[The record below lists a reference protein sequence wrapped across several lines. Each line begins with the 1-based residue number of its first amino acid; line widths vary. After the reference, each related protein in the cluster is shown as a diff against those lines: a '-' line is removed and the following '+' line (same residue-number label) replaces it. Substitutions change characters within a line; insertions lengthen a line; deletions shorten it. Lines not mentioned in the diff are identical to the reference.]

1 MRTQIHEMSA
11 RSTFGW
17 IVLAVT
23 ASATTLALIW
33 SFEAT
38 RTIAVSS
45 QPWPFA
51 G

>member
-1 MRTQIHEMSA
+1 MRTQTHEMSP
-11 RSTFGW
+11 RSTFAW
-17 IVLAVT
+17 MMLAVA

-38 RTIAVSS
+38 RTIAAST